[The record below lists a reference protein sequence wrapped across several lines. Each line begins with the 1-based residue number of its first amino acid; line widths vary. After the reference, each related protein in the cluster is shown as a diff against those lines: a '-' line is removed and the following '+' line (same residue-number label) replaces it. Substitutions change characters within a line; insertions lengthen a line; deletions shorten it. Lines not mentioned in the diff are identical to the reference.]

1 MNINKKENSEMFT
14 VKKEEEVETVDW
26 KKVLVYKDLW
36 EFSEED
42 LNMRKMSIES
52 QIESLQKDLNE
63 VNEIISNIKKLWAK

>member
-26 KKVLVYKDLW
+26 KKVLIYKDLW
-36 EFSEED
+36 EFSEEG
-42 LNMRKMSIES
+42 LNMRKISIES

>member
-26 KKVLVYKDLW
+26 KKVLIYKDLW